1 MEIRQLRA
9 FIAIAELGT
18 FTAGALRVHVTQAA
32 ISMQIRQLENELGAR
47 LFIRAPR
54 RVMLTEAGEQL
65 LQRARQIL
73 RDHDAALDEIAE
85 LAGAERGRLRVGSAS
100 AMVTTDVLPQL
111 LKEVRRK
118 HSRAEV
124 TVASGTSEAL
134 VQQILSGEI
143 DIAFVS
149 LPVEARGINTERLTQ
164 DQLVAV
170 ASPRHRLAK
179 QKTISAYTLAGE
191 KLILGERG
199 GNTRR
204 LIDLFFAQAGVS
216 LHVSMELSRQAAI
229 RRMVEADMGVGIV
242 PLQTVRDEV
251 ERGRLI
257 RWWIEGAQINW
268 EMGLARLAGGYESP
282 ISQTFIKLSRD
293 YFRGNPEC
301 RRQENSNG
309 VGQEAREEIV
319 LIISSEYLNQAF
331 NILFIVKE
339 MRRHTNPL
347 RLLRDD
353 HPLLGQP

>member
-18 FTAGALRVHVTQAA
+18 FTAGAQRVHVTQAA

-47 LFIRAPR
+47 LFVRAPR

-73 RDHDAALDEIAE
+73 REHDAAVDEIAE

-100 AMVTTDVLPQL
+100 AMVATDVLPKL
-111 LKEVRRK
+111 LKELRK
-118 HSRAEV
+118 LHAGAEI
-124 TVASGTSEAL
+124 TVGSGTSESL
-134 VQQILSGEI
+134 VQQILAGEL
-143 DIAFVS
+143 DLAFVS
-149 LPVEARGINTERLTQ
+149 LPVEARGISTERLSQ

-179 QKTISAYTLAGE
+179 QRTISAYTLAGE

-204 LIDLFFAQAGVS
+204 LIDQFFAQAGVS

-229 RRMVEADMGVGIV
+229 RRMVEEDMGVGIV
-242 PLQTVRDEV
+242 PLQTVSDAV
-251 ERGRLI
+251 AKGRLV

-268 EMGLARLAGGYESP
+268 ELGIARLAGGYESP
-282 ISQTFIKLSRD
+282 ITLTFIKL
-293 YFRGNPEC
+293 
-301 RRQENSNG
+301 
-309 VGQEAREEIV
+309 ARTHFGGETAKPAAAKKAKPPA
-319 LIISSEYLNQAF
+319 NKKRAG
-331 NILFIVKE
+331 K
-339 MRRHTNPL
+339 
-347 RLLRDD
+347 
-353 HPLLGQP
+353 